1 MAIETDELGNIIS
14 STPDKNNLGGTPA
27 GDDTSYDIDYAA
39 RVAAMENNATATGS
53 DEIETINKSFAGK
66 SPTGQA
72 QTPAGNS
79 VVDKGVGK
87 SPKPGSRL
95 QNPLGNFSSYTYQLS
110 LYMITPDAYDAFQL
124 SGRKNINALSQTDAT
139 GQSTNGGAFL
149 IAQSGG
155 INNKTSKR
163 APGFELDY
171 YIDELKIKTAVNGKN
186 TQSASNVTA
195 IS

>member
-1 MAIETDELGNIIS
+1 MTIETDELGIIIS
-14 STPDKNNLGGTPA
+14 STPDKNELGATPA
-27 GDDTSYDIDYAA
+27 GDDSNYDIDYAA

-66 SPTGQA
+66 TQTGQA
-72 QTPAGNS
+72 QTPAGNE

-87 SPKPGSRL
+87 TPKPGSRL

-124 SGRKNINALSQTDAT
+124 SGRKNINALSSKDGNGQAT
-139 GQSTNGGAFL
+139 QGGAFL

-155 INNKTSKR
+155 INNKTSQR

-171 YIDELKIKTAVNGKN
+171 YIDDLKIKTAVNGKS
-186 TQSASNVTA
+186 TGSAKEPMMH
-195 IS
+195 